1 MTGSSQECDDFDACF
16 TKNLMINA
24 LAPAK
29 IGRLF
34 NAMNMNGTNIQ
45 ETKVGVDLQNTR
57 MARFRREGEDEI
69 IAMKTDLENGMLNEV
84 IQSEETPV
92 FSTDGFY
99 TDRNNKAQAHL
110 GSLYAEHGGRSV
122 CVGSVLLKRKGRLS
136 TELAKSAPGI
146 IVDLPATQLES
157 YALELQMKRVA
168 KKTKRQF
175 YLCAVQGSLD
185 LYFIFDII

>member
-1 MTGSSQECDDFDACF
+1 
-16 TKNLMINA
+16 MINA

-45 ETKVGVDLQNTR
+45 ETKVGVDLQNTIMSR
-57 MARFRREGEDEI
+57 IRREGEDEI
-69 IAMKTDLENGMLNEV
+69 IAMKTDLENGMLDEV
-84 IQSEETPV
+84 IQSEEMPV
-92 FSTDGFY
+92 FSSDGFY

-110 GSLYAEHGGRSV
+110 GSLYADHDGGSV
-122 CVGSVLLKRKGRLS
+122 CIGTVLLKRKGRLS
-136 TELAKSAPGI
+136 TELVKSAPGI
-146 IVDLPATQLES
+146 IVDLPPTQLES

-168 KKTKRQF
+168 RKTKRQF

-185 LYFIFDII
+185 SSLLFHILSISYGSYHIVYIILLIL

>member
-1 MTGSSQECDDFDACF
+1 MTGSSSECDDFDACV
-16 TKNLMINA
+16 TKNMMINS
-24 LAPAK
+24 LPPAK

-34 NAMNMNGTNIQ
+34 HAMNMNGTNIQ

-57 MARFRREGEDEI
+57 MSRIRKEGEDEI
-69 IAMKTDLENGMLNEV
+69 IAMKVDLENEMLNEV
-84 IQSEETPV
+84 VQSEETPV

-110 GSLYAEHGGRSV
+110 GSLFAEHNGESK

-146 IVDLPATQLES
+146 VVDLPATQLES

-168 KKTKRQF
+168 TKTKRQF
-175 YLCAVQGSLD
+175 YLCAVQGSSG
-185 LYFIFDII
+185 LYYM